1 VKRKMV
7 TSRDVALRAGVS
19 RTTVSFV
26 LNNTPGKNIP
36 AETRLKVLKAAE
48 ELGYM
53 VDERA
58 RKIAMI
64 KHYSIGLF
72 ICHTHS
78 VFCDAYIV
86 GLIEGMAQVLNK
98 NRFQLV
104 LQPLRLKQANYL
116 QLAREDEVD
125 GVILLNTHDHDQG
138 LAEIV
143 AAKFPLVVIGSLA
156 LEKILQVDIDNFK
169 AAKEIVE
176 YLIDLG
182 HRDIAMIIHAS
193 LDYYA
198 AQERLKGYRS
208 ALSENNIPCREEL
221 VMQGDFSE
229 ESGYQATRK
238 LFAAETLPT
247 AIFAGNDVIAYGVL
261 KAAKDM
267 GLSIPKEISIAG
279 FDDDFASRYLNPQ
292 LTTVSVPA
300 PMLGAKAAQLLI
312 DQLNNRHPYHNR
324 IILPTHIARRQS
336 CESIK
341 G

>member
-1 VKRKMV
+1 MKRKMA

-36 AETRLKVLKAAE
+36 SETRLKVLKAVE
-48 ELGYM
+48 ELRYM

-86 GLIEGMAQVLNK
+86 RLIEGMAQVLNK

-116 QLAREDEVD
+116 ELAREDEVD

-138 LAEIV
+138 LTEII

-176 YLIDLG
+176 YLIELG
-182 HRDIAMIIHAS
+182 HRDIAMIIHAP

-208 ALSENNIPCREEL
+208 ALSGNNIPCREEL

-238 LFAAETLPT
+238 LLAAKVLPT
-247 AIFAGNDVIAYGVL
+247 AIFSGNDVIAYGAL
-261 KAAKDM
+261 KAAKDR
-267 GLSIPKEISIAG
+267 GLSIPQDISIVG

-312 DQLNNRHPYHNR
+312 DQLNDSYPPHNR
-324 IILPTHIARRQS
+324 ITLPTHIARRQS
-336 CESIK
+336 CGSIK